1 MICTAPYVMVLMR
14 QIHYKDKWEG
24 VGPWKS
30 RPWHNPFKDNC
41 SWSGLLFDLGR
52 KDFVRML
59 AKDVEEAEELRME
72 KVKEA
77 EKSALSGKK
86 SRRQRKMLKEQ
97 RLEGRGRVSYPSFAA
112 RRESRSR

>member
-1 MICTAPYVMVLMR
+1 MTQSL
-14 QIHYKDKWEG
+14 
-24 VGPWKS
+24 
-30 RPWHNPFKDNC
+30 FNC

-112 RRESRSR
+112 RRESRSRLFMLVNNSVIMWFRIRIFLVSWIRIR

>member
-1 MICTAPYVMVLMR
+1 MWTSLSTQNDVLLT
-14 QIHYKDKWEG
+14 YG
-24 VGPWKS
+24 T
-30 RPWHNPFKDNC
+30 DNF

>member
-1 MICTAPYVMVLMR
+1 MA
-14 QIHYKDKWEG
+14 
-24 VGPWKS
+24 
-30 RPWHNPFKDNC
+30 
-41 SWSGLLFDLGR
+41 GLLYELGR

-59 AKDVEEAEELRME
+59 ARDVEEAEELRME
-72 KVKEA
+72 KEKEA

-97 RLEGRGRVSYPSFAA
+97 RLEGRGRVSLPSFAA